1 MYILL
6 ILGLQSVLLFDVLY
20 LVFLLIGERK
30 NLQKLCI
37 SPNETFILFL
47 WKLSH
52 NILFKRN
59 TIEMGQSLKFQKH
72 SKEWFSLFF

>member
-20 LVFLLIGERK
+20 LIFLLIGQLK

-37 SPNETFILFL
+37 LPNETLILFIFVDIV
-47 WKLSH
+47 S
-52 NILFKRN
+52 
-59 TIEMGQSLKFQKH
+59 
-72 SKEWFSLFF
+72 